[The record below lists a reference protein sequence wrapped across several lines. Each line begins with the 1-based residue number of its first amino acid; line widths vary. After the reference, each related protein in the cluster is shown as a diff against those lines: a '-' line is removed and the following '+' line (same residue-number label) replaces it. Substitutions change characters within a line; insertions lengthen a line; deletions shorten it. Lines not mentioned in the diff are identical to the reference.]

1 MPVKNYGEPNYGEP
15 NYGAQNSQNG
25 IATQK
30 LKFKKYPF
38 FQQNSF
44 TEKLSTEP

>member
-1 MPVKNYGEPNYGEP
+1 MIKNPVKNAMVEP